1 MWIKTCNDNYKVLNK
16 NIRYILNSNLNNEV
30 NSKQE
35 YEPSLF
41 RLKSC
46 SGRVCFTRLSDDF
59 LRLARLCQ
67 IIIIVI
73 KLSFHEIQHNEDKL
87 AEAVAQNKCELK
99 KKINFQK
106 LIIWKGSFSI
116 SKLRYLEKFWTDFE
130 FKASFKIIEPWA
142 FIWGPI
148 RRPIKKIGNGEFI
161 WPKIFFQ
168 LFSKSRKPET
178 LIFWGSDSTELGKR

>member
-87 AEAVAQNKCELK
+87 TKTVAQNKCELK
-99 KKINFQK
+99 KNKFPKINHLKRRFFK
-106 LIIWKGSFSI
+106 FSNFDISRSFWPI
-116 SKLRYLEKFWTDFE
+116 LNSKPVLKSLNHEL
-130 FKASFKIIEPWA
+130 SF
-142 FIWGPI
+142 
-148 RRPIKKIGNGEFI
+148 
-161 WPKIFFQ
+161 
-168 LFSKSRKPET
+168 ET
-178 LIFWGSDSTELGKR
+178 LLGAQFKNW